1 MLWSTSWRE
10 KRVVGET
17 TAGREHSLCKGRGEL
32 VLGGGNEKKSHSDWS
47 WRKRRQVGEDKGGEI
62 SKGGMCQTSAVLT
75 TARITEKIVIC

>member
-1 MLWSTSWRE
+1 MKHQL
-10 KRVVGET
+10 KRKE
-17 TAGREHSLCKGRGEL
+17 
-32 VLGGGNEKKSHSDWS
+32 GGGGDHCWQRTQSVQGKRRAGFGGENEKKSHSDWS